1 MEKRPALILKLLTE
15 EYIKT
20 ATPVASQTLV
30 EKYGLDFS
38 PATVRNDL
46 ADLEEKGYIKQP
58 HTSAGRIPSELAYRY
73 FIKQLKN
80 EVPSREVQNI
90 LKPYFDD
97 LDNNWK
103 PLAKTLAQLT
113 DNGIFWSFHRYDSYY
128 TGLSGLLGQPE
139 FKQLPLV
146 YDISQVI
153 DSLEEIISDIF
164 DEIPE
169 KPVIR
174 LGSDSPFGPFSS
186 TILTKYRY
194 GENLGLFGLLTP
206 IRNDYQKNFNL
217 INYVYNHI
225 QKKG

>member
-20 ATPVASQTLV
+20 ATPVASQALV

-46 ADLEEKGYIKQP
+46 ADLEKRGYIKQP
-58 HTSAGRIPSELAYRY
+58 HTSAGRIPTELAYRY

-80 EVPSREVQNI
+80 EAPDHQTQII
-90 LKPYFDD
+90 LKPYFND

-103 PLAKTLAQLT
+103 QLAKTLAQLT
-113 DNGIFWSFHRYDSYY
+113 DNGIFWSFHRHDSYY
-128 TGLSGLLGQPE
+128 TGLSGLLSQPE

-174 LGSDSPFGPFSS
+174 LGSESPFGPFSS

-194 GENLGLFGLLTP
+194 GGNIGLFGLLTP
-206 IRNDYQKNFNL
+206 IRNDYPKNFNL

-225 QKKG
+225 QSKE